1 MTSFVLPPHLKSD
14 DDPRATK
21 NIPSAKRGGQ
31 KRETATPIRRRL
43 KGKQQAEPMDTTQ
56 PKQAKGNGKRKRDQ
70 TAAATPSPKVPKTDK
85 SKKPDTP
92 KVPKTDKSKPDTPK
106 VPKTDK
112 SKPDTV
118 DASTEPDAVD
128 ASTVDPDMIV
138 LPCTITRRR
147 TSKKR
152 VGECYILRNTKSE
165 RWVCGQSA
173 NQHKF
178 YEANVYGVFAKI
190 LKGEIT
196 TITGAN
202 ECLAASTALT
212 GVAVD

>member
-1 MTSFVLPPHLKSD
+1 M
-14 DDPRATK
+14 
-21 NIPSAKRGGQ
+21 
-31 KRETATPIRRRL
+31 
-43 KGKQQAEPMDTTQ
+43 
-56 PKQAKGNGKRKRDQ
+56 
-70 TAAATPSPKVPKTDK
+70 
-85 SKKPDTP
+85 
-92 KVPKTDKSKPDTPK
+92 
-106 VPKTDK
+106 
-112 SKPDTV
+112 
-118 DASTEPDAVD
+118 D

-152 VGECYILRNTKSE
+152 IGECYILRNTKSE

-173 NQHKF
+173 NHHKF

-212 GVAVD
+212 GVVAY